1 MSGSDCTGI
10 RAAFCGL
17 AAFWLLLPLPAIAQS
32 LSGALEWL
40 PTGSLSINALTTRPA
55 ERMTGGDR
63 QSFFVEFGRLAFR
76 SPDILGGNARRAG
89 LSCQA
94 CHSNGHINTHF
105 FIPGLSDQPGRVD
118 TSHAFWLARGEN
130 HVFDPLRIPSL
141 RGVIRKHRLG
151 HDGRISS
158 LREFT
163 RDVMVLEFAGEEPD
177 MLLLDALVA
186 YQRTLQPTQAP
197 DEPVTLAG
205 DLADLERHMKLMTLP
220 LAEEDTPLTARIA
233 SMLRGQIGFI
243 GERFERTEPR
253 RVLENWSRELQTIAA
268 RAEAGAWPEA
278 RQRHAALARQ
288 LAAPPSMLADA
299 AADSLYDPERLR
311 AWLENPAR
319 TNTRVQ

>member
-1 MSGSDCTGI
+1 MSGSERTGI
-10 RAAFCGL
+10 RAAVCGL
-17 AAFWLLLPLPAIAQS
+17 AAFWLLLPLPAAAQS
-32 LSGALEWL
+32 LAGALEWL
-40 PTGSLSINALTTRPA
+40 PDGSLSITALTTRPA
-55 ERMTGGDR
+55 ERMAGGDR

-94 CHSNGHINTHF
+94 CHSNGHVNAHF

-118 TSHAFWLARGEN
+118 TSHAFWLARSEN

-163 RDVMVLEFAGEEPD
+163 RDVMVLEFAGAEPD

-197 DEPVTLAG
+197 DEPITLAG
-205 DLADLERHMKLMTLP
+205 DLADLERHLKLMALP
-220 LAEEDTPLTARIA
+220 LAEEDAPLTGRIA
-233 SMLRGQIGFI
+233 SMLRGQVGFI
-243 GERFERTEPR
+243 SERFEAPAPR
-253 RVLENWSRELQTIAA
+253 QLLENWSREMQAIAA

-278 RQRHAALARQ
+278 RQRHAALTRM
-288 LAAPPSMLADA
+288 LASPPQMLADA
-299 AADSLYDPERLR
+299 AADSLYDPARLR

-319 TNTRVQ
+319 ANTRAQ